1 MKIHIDYIDQT
12 ESTNSYLAKQSAPPS
27 SLMKV
32 IVARSQSAGRGQ
44 GTNSWESEDGKN
56 LTFSIDITRP
66 QVPLHLNF
74 YLSMIS
80 ALAIHDALSRY
91 SKDLTLKVAQRRLL

>member
-44 GTNSWESEDGKN
+44 GTNSWESEEGKN
-56 LTFSIDITRP
+56 LTFSLGKYAFTPKSCIFSPKIP
-66 QVPLHLNF
+66 H
-74 YLSMIS
+74 
-80 ALAIHDALSRY
+80 
-91 SKDLTLKVAQRRLL
+91 